1 MSKQRGVAIYD
12 RWSDEATNKT
22 RPAKRWYVRVWD
34 ASSRRYLGQSF
45 VERAVGVAWGEEKRA
60 QFVLHLDNAA
70 PASLTALAEQYV
82 RELRARGRNAGYVDE
97 IERVCQAV
105 ALAGADDLKG
115 ANVAGV
121 VREWLS
127 NIAGN
132 WYPDAAD
139 NKFRRRTCL
148 VLSPITKNRFLQHLR
163 SLMRY
168 AVVVGALT
176 KDPLA
181 GIRRFT
187 EDKPLKPIFTLD
199 ELRTLLD
206 RSREGDT
213 YFLIFAVLIYTGCRM
228 GEALHLRWEN
238 LDFTGK
244 RLAVKLSDDYALKR
258 GKERTVF
265 LQPEL
270 SAILEPLKQP
280 MGYVIAGDIWRKR
293 NRKHL
298 GVSFK
303 AYLKRCGVK
312 PGDRSP
318 HSARHTWVSLLL
330 ASGENVFFVAGEA
343 GHEALITTQGYA
355 RGQGAYRDG
364 VIDWKRG
371 VFQLRNV
378 AKEDD
383 VPVAHGAW
391 LAD

>member
-12 RWSDEATNKT
+12 RWSDEASPT

-34 ASSRRYLGQSF
+34 ATSRRYLGQSF
-45 VERAVGVAWGEEKRA
+45 EDRAVGVSWGEEKRA
-60 QFVLHLDNAA
+60 QFVLRLDNAA
-70 PASLTALAEQYV
+70 PASLTALSAQYV
-82 RELRARGRNAGYVDE
+82 RELRERGRNSGYVDE

-115 ANVAGV
+115 ADVAGV
-121 VREWLS
+121 VRGWLS
-127 NIAGN
+127 RVAGN

-168 AVVVGALT
+168 GVMVGALT

-199 ELRTLLD
+199 ELRALLHP
-206 RSREGDT
+206 SREGDA

-238 LDFTGK
+238 LDITGK
-244 RLAVKLSDDYALKR
+244 RLSVKLSDAYALKR

-270 SAILEPLKQP
+270 SAILEPLKQQT
-280 MGYVIAGDIWRKR
+280 GYVIAGEIWRKR

-303 AYLKRCGVK
+303 AYLKRCGVA

-371 VFQLRNV
+371 VFQLREKKKMEV
-378 AKEDD
+378 E
-383 VPVAHGAW
+383 PVGNGAW